1 MICILIIIL
10 LVLYWDYNPNRSLNT
25 KDGRIFIEKVSEE
38 TGYSEEL
45 AKIKIAQVLKD
56 NKSLRNWRK
65 SRSQR
70 EAIIEL
76 IIEDKT
82 R

>member
-45 AKIKIAQVLKD
+45 AKIKIAKVLKD

-65 SRSQR
+65 SRSQL